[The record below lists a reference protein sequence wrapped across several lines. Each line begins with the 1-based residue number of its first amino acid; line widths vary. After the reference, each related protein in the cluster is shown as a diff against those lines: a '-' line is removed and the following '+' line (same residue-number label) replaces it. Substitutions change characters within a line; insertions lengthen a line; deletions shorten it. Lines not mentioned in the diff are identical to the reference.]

1 MATKHTLGP
10 WRDSGEYDSHAGY
23 WDTTIVGDGEDV
35 DESFVAIVR
44 SGNGREQV
52 RANARL
58 IAAAPELLQS
68 LLFYVTI
75 YGNTGAMV
83 DRQSANEAYNLAQ
96 AAIAKATGE

>member
-1 MATKHTLGP
+1 MEHTKGP

-52 RANARL
+52 EANARL
-58 IAAAPELLQS
+58 IAAAPELLAALKASMSALEAWMDQGKCLS
-68 LLFYVTI
+68 I
-75 YGNTGAMV
+75 Y
-83 DRQSANEAYNLAQ
+83 QQ
-96 AAIAKATGE
+96 ASEAIAKAEGR